1 MTTVSNEA
9 IEERLRRVAELR
21 SRLAGVPADDG
32 HDVLAELSLD
42 TYWKAKALAAAGR
55 PWLADAVVRPRN
67 AGEVAR
73 TLATAAEVGVPV
85 VPRAGGSGSQGG
97 AIPDRGGII
106 LDTSALD
113 QIIELDER
121 SQTVRVQ
128 AGVPGIQ
135 LEEWLNERGCT
146 FPHFPASVH
155 LARVGG
161 YLAAKG
167 SGVLSTKYGKIEDLV
182 MSMEVALASGDL
194 IRTLPV
200 PRHAMGPD
208 LNQVFIGSEGTLG
221 VITEATLIVR
231 SVPESRVFRAV
242 AFPDIPT
249 GVEAIRKMLQRGLR
263 PSVVRLH
270 DAAATQA
277 NLLRV
282 LDIDVSGVVAVLA
295 FEGVASLVALEER
308 EAIAD
313 LTAAGATD
321 LGRDLAEAWWEN
333 RYKIYD
339 PPFRPELPQ
348 IWGTADIV
356 ATYDRIIPAYE
367 ALRAHFTENYKSFDL
382 RFTGHLSHWY
392 SWGSMVYGRFVV
404 DRPPDDVDA
413 AVALYEELWRTSSE
427 VLQAAG
433 AVLNDHHGVGL
444 KLADNVAAPWGAAWR
459 VIEGLKRDLDP
470 AHILNP
476 GKLGL

>member
-1 MTTVSNEA
+1 VTTASNQAMEEA
-9 IEERLRRVAELR
+9 QTRVTALR
-21 SRLAGVPADDG
+21 SRLPGITIDDSAE
-32 HDVLAELSLD
+32 VLAELSVD

-55 PWLADAVVRPRN
+55 QLLADAVVRPRN
-67 AGEVAR
+67 AAEVAQ
-73 TLATAAEVGVPV
+73 TLAAAAEIGIPV

-97 AIPDRGGII
+97 AIPDRGGIV

-113 QIIELDER
+113 RILELDDR
-121 SQTVRVQ
+121 SQTVRVE
-128 AGVPGIQ
+128 AGVHGLE
-135 LEEWLNERGCT
+135 LEEWLNERGYT

-182 MSMEVALASGDL
+182 MSMEVALASGAL

-200 PRHAMGPD
+200 PRHSMGPD

-231 SVPESRVFRAV
+231 PKPESRMFRTV
-242 AFPDIPT
+242 AFPDVGT
-249 GVEAIRKMLQRGLR
+249 GAEAIRRMLQRGWR

-270 DAAATQA
+270 DEAATEA
-277 NLLRV
+277 NLRRV
-282 LDIDVSGVVAVLA
+282 LGMDVSGVVAVLGFDGMA
-295 FEGVASLVALEER
+295 ALVELEER
-308 EAIAD
+308 EMV
-313 LTAAGATD
+313 AGLVAEGGTD
-321 LGRDLAEAWWEN
+321 LGRELAEAWWDN
-333 RYKIYD
+333 RYKIYY

-356 ATYDRIIPAYE
+356 ATHDRIVPAYE
-367 ALRAHFTENYKSFDL
+367 ALRAHFAERYRAYDL
-382 RFTGHLSHWY
+382 RFTGHFSHWY

-404 DRPPDDVDA
+404 DDPPDELDDA
-413 AVALYEELWRTSSE
+413 LALYDEIWRESSE
-427 VLQAAG
+427 VVLAAG

-444 KLADNVAAPWGAAWR
+444 KLAGHVAVQWGAAWR

-470 AHILNP
+470 THILNP

>member
-1 MTTVSNEA
+1 MTILSNEA
-9 IEERLRRVAELR
+9 EERLRRVAELR
-21 SRLAGVPADDG
+21 ARLSDVPVDDG
-32 HDVLAELSLD
+32 ADILGELSLD

-73 TLATAAEVGVPV
+73 TLAAAAEVGVPV

-97 AIPDRGGII
+97 AVPDRGGII

-128 AGVPGIQ
+128 AGVAGLE

-231 SVPESRVFRAV
+231 HVPESRVFRAV

-249 GVEAIRKMLQRGLR
+249 GVEAIRKTLQRGMR

-270 DAAATQA
+270 DAAATEA
-277 NLLRV
+277 NLRRV

-295 FEGVASLVALEER
+295 FEGVDSLVALEER

-333 RYKIYD
+333 RYKIYN

-367 ALRAHFTENYKSFDL
+367 ALRAHFTENYTSYDL

-404 DRPPDDVDA
+404 DSPPDDVDA
-413 AVALYEELWRTSSE
+413 AVALYDELWRTSSE
-427 VLQAAG
+427 VLRAAG

-444 KLADNVAAPWGAAWR
+444 KLADDVAAPWGAAWR
-459 VIEGLKRDLDP
+459 VLEGLKRDLDP
-470 AHILNP
+470 AHVLNP

>member
-1 MTTVSNEA
+1 MTASNEA
-9 IEERLRRVAELR
+9 IERAQARLAAFRLRLPDIPIEYNAE
-21 SRLAGVPADDG
+21 
-32 HDVLAELSLD
+32 VLAELSLD
-42 TYWKAKALAAAGR
+42 TYWRAKALAAAGR
-55 PWLADAVVRPRN
+55 QLLADAVVRPRT
-67 AGEVAR
+67 APEVAE
-73 TLATAAEVGVPV
+73 TLAAAAEVGIPV

-97 AIPDRGGII
+97 AIPDRGGIV
-106 LDTSALD
+106 LDTSGLN
-113 QIIELDER
+113 QIVELDER

-128 AGVPGIQ
+128 AGVHGLE
-135 LEEWLNERGCT
+135 LEEWLNERGYT

-182 MSMEVALASGDL
+182 MSVEVALASGEL

-200 PRHAMGPD
+200 PRHSMGPD

-231 SVPESRVFRAV
+231 PVPESRVFHAV

-249 GVEAIRKMLQRGLR
+249 GVDAIRKVLQRGWR
-263 PSVVRLH
+263 PAVVRLH
-270 DAAATQA
+270 DEAATEA
-277 NLLRV
+277 NLRRV
-282 LDIDVSGVVAVLA
+282 LGVDVSGVVALLG
-295 FEGVASLVALEER
+295 FDGPASLVELEER
-308 EAIAD
+308 EVVAH
-313 LTAAGATD
+313 LTAGGGAD
-321 LGRDLAEAWWEN
+321 LGRDLGEAWWQS
-333 RYKIYD
+333 RYKIYY

-356 ATYDRIIPAYE
+356 ATHERILPAYE
-367 ALRAHFTENYKSFDL
+367 ALRAHFAERYHAYDL
-382 RFTGHLSHWY
+382 HFAGHFSHWY

-404 DRPPDDVDA
+404 DNPPEELEDA
-413 AVALYEELWRTSSE
+413 LALYDEIWRASSE
-427 VLQAAG
+427 VVLAAG

-444 KLADNVAAPWGAAWR
+444 KLADHVAAQWGAAWR

-470 AHILNP
+470 AHVLNP

>member
-1 MTTVSNEA
+1 VTTASNEA
-9 IEERLRRVAELR
+9 IQKAERQLAALR
-21 SRLAGVPADDG
+21 SRLPGIPIDDSAE
-32 HDVLAELSLD
+32 VLAELSMD

-55 PWLADAVVRPRN
+55 QILADAVVRPRN
-67 AGEVAR
+67 AAEVAL
-73 TLATAAEVGVPV
+73 TLAAAAEVGIAV

-97 AIPDRGGII
+97 AVPDRGGIV
-106 LDTSALD
+106 LDTSSLD
-113 QIIELDER
+113 QIVELDER

-128 AGVPGIQ
+128 AGVHGLE
-135 LEEWLNERGCT
+135 LEEWLNERGYT

-200 PRHAMGPD
+200 PRHSMGPD
-208 LNQVFIGSEGTLG
+208 LNQVFIGSEGTFG
-221 VITEATLIVR
+221 VITETTLIVR
-231 SVPESRVFRAV
+231 PVPESRTFRAV
-242 AFPDIPT
+242 AFPDITT
-249 GVEAIRKMLQRGLR
+249 GLDAIRGALQRGWR
-263 PSVVRLH
+263 PSIVRLH
-270 DAAATQA
+270 DAAATEA
-277 NLLRV
+277 NLRRV
-282 LDIDVSGVVAVLA
+282 LDVDVAGVVAVVG
-295 FEGVASLVALEER
+295 FDGPASLVELEER
-308 EAIAD
+308 EVIAS
-313 LTAAGATD
+313 LTAGGGSD
-321 LGRDLAEAWWEN
+321 LGRELAEAWWEH
-333 RYKIYD
+333 RYKIYY

-356 ATYDRIIPAYE
+356 ATYERIVPAYE
-367 ALRAHFTENYKSFDL
+367 ALQAHFADRYGEYDL
-382 RFTGHLSHWY
+382 RFTGHFSHWY

-404 DRPPDDVDA
+404 DNPPDELDD
-413 AVALYEELWRTSSE
+413 AVALYDEIWRESSE
-427 VLQAAG
+427 VVLAAG

-444 KLADNVAAPWGAAWR
+444 KLADHVATQWGAAWR